1 MSEEEAL
8 EEFAEVAR
16 RVLQAA
22 AVEAY
27 GRPEAYV
34 ARDQVMGRAN
44 IAEQSKF
51 SSIARYLE
59 NKGWIAQS
67 SADYGVFTITAE
79 GIRQATD

>member
-1 MSEEEAL
+1 VSEEEAS
-8 EEFAEVAR
+8 EGFEEVAR

-44 IAEQSKF
+44 IAEQSKI
-51 SSIARYLE
+51 SSIGRYLE

-67 SADYGVFTITAE
+67 TADYGVFTITAE

>member
-1 MSEEEAL
+1 MREEEAF
-8 EEFAEVAR
+8 EEFEEIAR

-22 AVEAY
+22 AVEGY

-44 IAEQSKF
+44 LAEQAKF

-59 NKGWIAQS
+59 HKGWIAQS
-67 SADYGVFTITAE
+67 SADYGTFMITAE